1 LISLGR
7 EAVPAFIYAV
17 ANVKGHARWEAI
29 EALGS
34 IGDPEAANILV
45 DTLIDEDLGIRWA
58 ASNALIKL
66 DRAAVEPLLIALTK
80 HFDSVWL
87 RRGAHHILHA
97 LKDRGHLF
105 PAEIKVYEATQG
117 IEPLVETIWAAKAAL
132 ENLKDRPLNKGL

>member
-1 LISLGR
+1 MISLGR
-7 EAVPAFIYAV
+7 EAVPALIYAV

-97 LKDRGHLF
+97 LKTG
-105 PAEIKVYEATQG
+105 G
-117 IEPLVETIWAAKAAL
+117 IYFQRRSKCTKPHKAL
-132 ENLKDRPLNKGL
+132 SPW